1 VTDPD
6 SNLQPTT
13 HSSNDAQTW
22 AMFLTLAV
30 IWGSSFMWIRFALDE
45 GAAPMAIVS
54 MRTLFAGL
62 LLVVVLVARG
72 GRLPLRWNLWKRM
85 IFLGATNIVV
95 PFALIAWGQQYIPSG
110 MASIL
115 NAMVPLFTIVFA
127 AVALADEHITAGKL
141 GGLAVGFAGVI
152 VLAMPSLEAA
162 SADQDAALAVVGMLA
177 VAGASVFYGIASVY
191 TRRRVT
197 GMPIIEQPDGTR
209 RAPLPVEISLGSTVS
224 AFVMITVAALILE
237 RPEGGLLMIPASTVG
252 WVAVIWL
259 GVLGTGLAY
268 LIFFRII
275 ERWGATRTTLVT
287 YVIPVVA
294 IVLGFLF
301 LDERLRPIELVG
313 AALIIG
319 GVVLVNGNVG
329 QKPLFGQA
337 RAEAAAV
344 DPSAGPQDAHSRGQ
358 ARDSR

>member
-1 VTDPD
+1 MTRPTPNTQPATHANNDP
-6 SNLQPTT
+6 
-13 HSSNDAQTW
+13 QTW

-141 GGLAVGFAGVI
+141 AGLAIGFVGVI
-152 VLAMPSLEAA
+152 VLALPSLEAA
-162 SADQDAALAVVGMLA
+162 SADQDAWLAVMGMLA
-177 VAGASVFYGIASVY
+177 VAGASLFYGIASVY

-197 GMPIIEQPDGTR
+197 GMPIIEQPDGTV

-224 AFVMITVAALILE
+224 ALVMITVAALIFE
-237 RPEGGLLMIPASTVG
+237 RPEGGLLMVPASAVG
-252 WVAVIWL
+252 WVALIWL

-268 LIFFRII
+268 LIFFRLI

-337 RAEAAAV
+337 RVDAETK
-344 DPSAGPQDAHSRGQ
+344 
-358 ARDSR
+358 ARPD

>member
-1 VTDPD
+1 MTRTTP
-6 SNLQPTT
+6 NTQPTT
-13 HSSNDAQTW
+13 HSNNDPQTW

-30 IWGSSFMWIRFALDE
+30 IWGSSFMWIRIGLDE
-45 GAAPMAIVS
+45 GVAPMAIVS
-54 MRTLFAGL
+54 MRTFFAAIVL
-62 LLVVVLVARG
+62 AVVLVARH
-72 GRLPLRWNLWKRM
+72 GRLPLRWDLWKRM
-85 IFLGATNIVV
+85 IFLGAANIVV

-127 AVALADEHITAGKL
+127 ALALADEHITAGKL
-141 GGLAVGFAGVI
+141 SGLAVGFVGVI
-152 VLAMPSLEAA
+152 VLALPSLEAA

-197 GMPIIEQPDGTR
+197 GMAIIEQPDGTR
-209 RAPLPVEISLGSTVS
+209 RAPMPVEISLGSTVA
-224 AFVMITVAALILE
+224 AFLMITVAALVFE
-237 RPEGGLLMIPASTVG
+237 RPDDGLMTIPASAVG
-252 WVAVIWL
+252 WVALIWL

-287 YVIPVVA
+287 YVIPLVA

-301 LDERLRPIELVG
+301 LDERLRPVELVG

-329 QKPLFGQA
+329 QTPLFGQA
-337 RAEAAAV
+337 RADAEAKAQS
-344 DPSAGPQDAHSRGQ
+344 D
-358 ARDSR
+358 